1 MQGIRVTTEV
11 AIDDP
16 NRLGHH
22 IAGLGSYQQ
31 AAILGGFARGI
42 EELGSG
48 PSGLQVQ
55 WIVDSLCGMSSTRQ
69 TAVIRLLS
77 SLLAAVG
84 VDEPDADDDE
94 GLIPPAYRPQHWL
107 GGDSLEPD
115 AIPGGARVN
124 EDCDHEGGHR

>member
-16 NRLGHH
+16 NGLGHH
-22 IAGLGSYQQ
+22 IAGMTSNHQ

-42 EELGSG
+42 EDLGSG
-48 PSGLQVQ
+48 PSGMQVQ

-77 SLLAAVG
+77 SLLVAVG
-84 VDEPDADDDE
+84 VDEPDPVGGE
-94 GLIPPAYRPQHWL
+94 GLMPPAYRPQHWL
-107 GGDSLEPD
+107 GGDHSNQTPYPVVRE
-115 AIPGGARVN
+115 
-124 EDCDHEGGHR
+124 